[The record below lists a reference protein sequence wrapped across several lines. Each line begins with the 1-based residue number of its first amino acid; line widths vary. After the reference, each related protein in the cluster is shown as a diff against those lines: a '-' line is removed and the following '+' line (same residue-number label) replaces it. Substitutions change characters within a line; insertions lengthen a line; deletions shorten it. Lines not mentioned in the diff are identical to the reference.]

1 MTVGP
6 AGGDGNKVQ
15 RCVARA
21 GAQKGCGHA
30 GRKEWPKACVVGWW
44 PMCGGLS
51 EVAARWSVERGGAAL
66 SLSSCWSVRTR
77 ENEVV

>member
-1 MTVGP
+1 M
-6 AGGDGNKVQ
+6 AYDRRQ
-15 RCVARA
+15 
-21 GAQKGCGHA
+21 
-30 GRKEWPKACVVGWW
+30 EWPKACVVGWW

-51 EVAARWSVERGGAAL
+51 EVAASWSGEGGGAAL